1 MGEIIKI
8 SVDLKLIP
16 SILYSGLHLYIVFHV
31 VYIPY
36 KVKTSEIGWLKN
48 GNWFFWVIKGS
59 PSNVSK
65 YVTHIHKLLIFSKYL

>member
-36 KVKTSEIGWLKN
+36 KVKTSEIG
-48 GNWFFWVIKGS
+48 
-59 PSNVSK
+59 
-65 YVTHIHKLLIFSKYL
+65 